1 MAFAVGLRIFR
12 FREKWAEK
20 RRMRG
25 DELLNKR
32 VVMRG
37 IELGRVVDVILED
50 AAERPIG
57 LDVRCGDGEHRF
69 LPMATIRFEHGD
81 VEVESPL
88 MLLEREQLDFYRAR
102 GRALR
107 SAG

>member
-1 MAFAVGLRIFR
+1 
-12 FREKWAEK
+12 
-20 RRMRG
+20 MRG
-25 DELLNKR
+25 AQLLGKR
-32 VVMRG
+32 VVTRG
-37 IELGRVVDVILED
+37 IELGRVVDVILEESAD
-50 AAERPIG
+50 RPIG
-57 LDVRCGDGEHRF
+57 LDVLCGDGEHRF
-69 LPMATIRFEHGD
+69 LPMATVQISDGQ

>member
-1 MAFAVGLRIFR
+1 
-12 FREKWAEK
+12 
-20 RRMRG
+20 MRG
-25 DELLNKR
+25 AELLSKR

-37 IELGRVVDVILED
+37 IQLGRVVDVILEESAD
-50 AAERPIG
+50 RPIG
-57 LDVRCGDGEHRF
+57 LDVLCGDGQHRF
-69 LPMATIRFEHGD
+69 LPMATVQIEDGQ

-107 SAG
+107 SVG